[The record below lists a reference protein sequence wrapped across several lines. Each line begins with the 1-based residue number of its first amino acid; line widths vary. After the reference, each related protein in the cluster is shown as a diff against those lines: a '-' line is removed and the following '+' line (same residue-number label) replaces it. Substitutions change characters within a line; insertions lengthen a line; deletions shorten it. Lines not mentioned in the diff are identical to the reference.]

1 MKDLKDCNRL
11 TVMMRVADTARADI
25 ALTPERIYYRFATD
39 DTIEDGELPAPKE
52 DFSVLAESIVKD
64 AEANEGE
71 TPLGDDM
78 KVEIYVDNRVSSIKV
93 SEQSLRR
100 LINRLKG
107 VAEEFAFLGGFC

>member
-1 MKDLKDCNRL
+1 MKDLKDCTRL
-11 TVMMRVADTARADI
+11 TIMMRVADTARADI

-52 DFSVLAESIVKD
+52 EFGVLAESIVSD
-64 AEANEGE
+64 AEGKDGE
-71 TPLGDDM
+71 SPLGNDM
-78 KVEIYVDNRVSSIKV
+78 KVEIYIDNRVSGIKV

-100 LINRLKG
+100 LVNCLKS